1 MSEDTSNKDK
11 PLSVVTD
18 PVTEGERLTKLD
30 DKELMSRLLE
40 RFQKIQ
46 DDWSFLKSELLFDR
60 APATIPTTE
69 MVDLIVWIREFKSV
83 LEARE
88 KLMNGVLQ
96 TRLGS
101 ALKVLKSEYDEKGN
115 QDCYVEVK
123 GLLSKGVNYTY
134 VVQRRLDTESLKE
147 EFGEEWLEDHKKP
160 IDFFQAKGR
169 K

>member
-1 MSEDTSNKDK
+1 MSEDKDTNE
-11 PLSVVTD
+11 PLGAIVD
-18 PVTEGERLTKLD
+18 PIAEGQRLETLD
-30 DKELMSRLLE
+30 DKALMSQLLE

-46 DDWSFLKSELLFDR
+46 DDWSFLKTELLFDR
-60 APATIPTTE
+60 APATIPTGE
-69 MVDLIVWIREFKSV
+69 LVDNIVWIREFKSA

-88 KLMNGVLQ
+88 KLLNGVLQ
-96 TRLGS
+96 TRLKGS
-101 ALKVLKSEYDEKGN
+101 LDVLKTEYDEKGN

-134 VVQRRLDTESLKE
+134 VVQRRLDTEGLKE

>member
-60 APATIPTTE
+60 APASIPTTE
-69 MVDLIVWIREFKSV
+69 MVDLIVWIREFKSA

-96 TRLGS
+96 TRLGA
-101 ALKVLKSEYDEKGN
+101 ALKVLKTEYDEKGN

-123 GLLSKGVNYTY
+123 GLLSKGVNYIY
-134 VVQRRLDTESLKE
+134 VIQRRLDTEGLKE

-160 IDFFQAKGR
+160 IEFFQAKGR

>member
-30 DKELMSRLLE
+30 DKALMSQLLE

-46 DDWSFLKSELLFDR
+46 DDWSFLKTELLFDR

-69 MVDLIVWIREFKSV
+69 MVDLIVWIREFKSA

-88 KLMNGVLQ
+88 KLLNGVLQ
-96 TRLGS
+96 TRLGA

>member
-1 MSEDTSNKDK
+1 MPTDKPEDK
-11 PLSVVTD
+11 PLGAITD
-18 PVTEGERLTKLD
+18 PVVEAQRGETLD
-30 DKELMSRLLE
+30 DKALMSRLLE

-60 APATIPTTE
+60 APATIPTGE
-69 MVDLIVWIREFKSV
+69 MVDLIVWIREFKSS

-88 KLMNGVLQ
+88 KLLNGVLQ
-96 TRLGS
+96 TRLKGS
-101 ALKVLKSEYDEKGN
+101 LDVLKSEYDEKGN